1 MMDVRNEDRNDLRT
15 LLSDPP
21 KVLQVVAIA
30 ALIMGLGAAVAY
42 YAEYVF
48 TSDRSEGWGI
58 ASMTFYLVNS
68 AVYAPAVLLGFMAL
82 LLVRS
87 DERRD
92 QAIKMTRLIMI
103 AVVLLVLSGLGQAIC
118 LVGDSLSTNWVG
130 GSPWWN
136 VATQAFSFMASVL
149 FESGVLL
156 GLVYIFRQQER
167 KYAARRLSGCDLPE
181 AEERRPDGIRS

>member
-1 MMDVRNEDRNDLRT
+1 MDVRDDDGNGLKA

-30 ALIMGLGAAVAY
+30 VLIMGLGAAVAY
-42 YAEYVF
+42 YAQYVV
-48 TSDRSEGWGI
+48 TSDRSGGWQI

-92 QAIKMTRLIMI
+92 QAIKITRLIMI
-103 AVVLLVLSGLGQAIC
+103 AVVLLVLSGLGQVIC
-118 LVGDSLSTNWVG
+118 LVGASLSANWVG

-136 VATQAFSFMASVL
+136 VATQAISFMASVL

-167 KYAARRLSGCDLPE
+167 RHGSQQLSKDERAATDQSGSH
-181 AEERRPDGIRS
+181 GIQ